1 MYRLSSAFYFQVV
14 RMTEAM
20 TQDFNV
26 TLDVDSVRMFQ
37 DQAFSNIAWLKL
49 NKQSFLD
56 LDFRLT
62 EAAGKWA

>member
-1 MYRLSSAFYFQVV
+1 
-14 RMTEAM
+14 MTEAM

-62 EAAGKWA
+62 EAAGK